1 MAAQTCRRDGKLR
14 TEGTERLQIN
24 RKAGVVRRIES
35 NERKVLVEMEIIKKT
50 RESVDGVEYTVTY
63 LKGKYGTSTVYD
75 PVRTPEQQAK
85 RDETLRRAAADYAR
99 ACIRTMGIEWAR
111 KHLSAEE

>member
-1 MAAQTCRRDGKLR
+1 MAAQTCRRGWKFR
-14 TEGTERLQIN
+14 AECTERLQIN
-24 RKAGVVRRIES
+24 RKAGSVRRIES
-35 NERKVLVEMEIIKKT
+35 SERKVLVEMEIIKKT
-50 RESVDGVEYTVTY
+50 REVVDGVEYNVTY

-111 KHLSAEE
+111 KHLSVEE

>member
-1 MAAQTCRRDGKLR
+1 MAM
-14 TEGTERLQIN
+14 
-24 RKAGVVRRIES
+24 RII
-35 NERKVLVEMEIIKKT
+35 RKT
-50 RESVDGVEYTVTY
+50 RETVNGVEYNVTY
-63 LKGKYGTSTVYD
+63 LQGDHGTSTVYD

-111 KHLSAEE
+111 EHLSAED

>member
-1 MAAQTCRRDGKLR
+1 MAMR
-14 TEGTERLQIN
+14 
-24 RKAGVVRRIES
+24 
-35 NERKVLVEMEIIKKT
+35 IIKKT
-50 RESVDGVEYTVTY
+50 RETVNGVEYNVTY
-63 LKGKYGTSTVYD
+63 LQGEYGTSTVYD

-111 KHLSAEE
+111 EHLSAED